1 MTDIKLLI
9 FDMDGTLIDSAYL
22 NYYSYSNAFREFNIE
37 LDEEYYYKKCFGL
50 HYKTFVSNILDL
62 NKITEDKDALIEKIH
77 TRKEEIYLNNLNLLN
92 IHPFIYD
99 TILSNRGKK
108 KLALATTASPNGV
121 YGILKAFKLDE
132 VFDLVLTG
140 ADITNKKPHPEI
152 FFKCMDY
159 FNVSNKEIII
169 FEDSEVGLEAAYGTK
184 AWVIKV
190 EKWVK

>member
-1 MTDIKLLI
+1 MLNIKLLI

-22 NYYSYSNAFREFNIE
+22 NYYSYSNAFKEFNIN

-62 NKITEDKDALIEKIH
+62 EKITKDKDILIEKIH
-77 TRKEEIYLNNLNLLN
+77 SKKEEIYLNNLNLLD

-99 TILSNRGKK
+99 TILSNHNKK
-108 KLALATTASPNGV
+108 KIALATTASPNGV
-121 YGILKAFKLDE
+121 YGILKEFKLDK

-140 ADITNKKPHPEI
+140 EDIINKKPHPEI

-159 FNVSNKEIII
+159 FNASNKETII
-169 FEDSEVGLEAAYGTK
+169 FEDSEVGLEAAYQTK
-184 AWVIKV
+184 AWVIRV
-190 EKWVK
+190 ESWCK